1 MLTIG
6 SPKKY
11 LLLSKILVFV
21 LLLHSM
27 LFIFSLISK
36 KPLQISLDM
45 NKSALDVAFK
55 VDYTKKRVDDVKLQT
70 PRKNLPTS
78 APKKENKQQLNL
90 ATVLKQ
96 LPSSSKIEVAPAKQL
111 SSALEKFKPKA
122 AKVEKPI
129 SKPVVKNQP
138 PKIEKPV
145 ESKPVESKPEVKTDQ
160 NKLKGL
166 VDSLHKKAPEN
177 LDKIKT
183 TQDEELILGREQ
195 FDEVKLALQIH
206 EQIQARWQPPH
217 GLQPTKP
224 SKWLVKIKAG
234 QKIVEKVAGSGILVF
249 DMAAQQ
255 TLLNTPLDFNCPDI
269 EIEISF
275 TA

>member
-21 LLLHSM
+21 LVLHGI
-27 LFIFSLISK
+27 LFMISLISK
-36 KPLQISLDM
+36 KPLQISLNM

-55 VDYTKKRVDDVKLQT
+55 VDYTKKRVNDVKLQA
-70 PRKNLPTS
+70 PRQNSATS
-78 APKKENKQQLNL
+78 APKKDHKQQLNL

-96 LPSSSKIEVAPAKQL
+96 LPSSSKIEVAPDKQL
-111 SSALEKFKPKA
+111 AAAIEKFKPQQ
-122 AKVEKPI
+122 AKVTKPS

-138 PKIEKPV
+138 PKIV
-145 ESKPVESKPEVKTDQ
+145 KPVESKPEVKTDP
-160 NKLKGL
+160 NKLKSL
-166 VDSLHKKAPEN
+166 VDSLQKKAPEN
-177 LDKIKT
+177 LDKINT
-183 TQDEELILGREQ
+183 HQEEELILGREQ

-206 EQIQARWQPPH
+206 EQIQAKWQPPR

-255 TLLNTPLDFNCPDI
+255 TLLNTPLDLNCPDI

>member
-21 LLLHSM
+21 LVLHGI
-27 LFIFSLISK
+27 LFTISLISK
-36 KPLQISLDM
+36 KPLQISLNM

-78 APKKENKQQLNL
+78 AQKKGDKQQLNL

-96 LPSSSKIEVAPAKQL
+96 LPASSKIEVAPAKQL
-111 SSALEKFKPKA
+111 AAAIEKFKPKA
-122 AKVEKPI
+122 AKVEKPS

-138 PKIEKPV
+138 PKIEKLV
-145 ESKPVESKPEVKTDQ
+145 ESKPIESKPESQ
-160 NKLKGL
+160 NSSSKLKSL
-166 VDSLHKKAPEN
+166 VDSLNKKAPEN
-177 LDKIKT
+177 IDKIKT

-206 EQIQARWQPPH
+206 EQIQAKWQPPR

-255 TLLNTPLDFNCPDI
+255 TLLNTPLDLNCPDI

-275 TA
+275 TT